1 MSGRDVYLRV
11 VDNKLEI
18 DGRIFEHSE
27 LRQAKEYMQSVD
39 ANEAI
44 FMPEDDDEIDALHEI
59 VIKMGELSPEAS
71 GEEPAGYFLN

>member
-1 MSGRDVYLRV
+1 
-11 VDNKLEI
+11 
-18 DGRIFEHSE
+18 
-27 LRQAKEYMQSVD
+27 MQSVD

-44 FMPEDDDEIDALHEI
+44 FMPEDDDEVDALHEI

>member
-1 MSGRDVYLRV
+1 MTGKDVYLRV

-27 LRQAKEYMQSVD
+27 LREAKEYMQSVE

-44 FMPEDDDEIDALHEI
+44 FIPEDDDEVDALHHI

>member
-1 MSGRDVYLRV
+1 MVGRDVYLRV

-71 GEEPAGYFLN
+71 GEELAGYFLN

>member
-18 DGRIFEHSE
+18 DGRVFEHSQ
-27 LRQAKEYMQSVD
+27 LREAKEYMQSVN

-44 FMPEDDDEIDALHEI
+44 FMPEDDDEVDALNSI

-71 GEEPAGYFLN
+71 GEETTGYFLN

>member
-18 DGRIFEHSE
+18 DGRIFEHSD
-27 LRQAKEYMQSVD
+27 LREAKKYMQSVK

-44 FMPEDDDEIDALHEI
+44 FMPEDDDEVDILHEI

>member
-1 MSGRDVYLRV
+1 MTGKDVYLRV

-27 LRQAKEYMQSVD
+27 LREAKEYMQSVD

>member
-1 MSGRDVYLRV
+1 MTGKDVYLRV

-71 GEEPAGYFLN
+71 GEESSGYFLN

>member
-27 LRQAKEYMQSVD
+27 LREAKEYMQSVN

-44 FMPEDDDEIDALHEI
+44 FMPEDDDEVDILHEI
-59 VIKMGELSPEAS
+59 VIKMGELSPVAS

>member
-27 LRQAKEYMQSVD
+27 LREAKEYMQSVG
-39 ANEAI
+39 AQEAI
-44 FMPEDDDEIDALHEI
+44 FMPEDDDEVDELHEI

-71 GEEPAGYFLN
+71 GEESSGYFLN

>member
-27 LRQAKEYMQSVD
+27 LREAKEYMQSVN

-44 FMPEDDDEIDALHEI
+44 FMPEDDDEVDILHEI

-71 GEEPAGYFLN
+71 GEEPAGNF

>member
-1 MSGRDVYLRV
+1 MTGKDVYLRV

-18 DGRIFEHSE
+18 DARIFEHSE
-27 LRQAKEYMQSVD
+27 LREAKEYMQSVD
-39 ANEAI
+39 AYDAI
-44 FMPEDDDEIDALHEI
+44 FMPEDDDEVDALHEI